1 MNNITEKKLRL
12 DAYNKEKQIREL
24 YTLVDTLQTN
34 LASAVT
40 YLNEEDRKKIV
51 NVPSYKWC
59 KNWKEGDEKIK

>member
-1 MNNITEKKLRL
+1 MNNIIEKKLRL

-40 YLNEEDRKKIV
+40 YLNEEDMKTIT

-59 KNWKEGDEKIK
+59 MDWKEGDEIK

>member
-40 YLNEEDRKKIV
+40 YLNEEHMKTIT

-59 KNWKEGDEKIK
+59 MDWKEGDEIK

>member
-1 MNNITEKKLRL
+1 MNNIIEKKLRL

-40 YLNEEDRKKIV
+40 YLNEEDRKTIID
-51 NVPSYKWC
+51 VPSYKWC
-59 KNWKEGDEKIK
+59 MDWKEGDETK